1 MLEYF
6 SKNYVK
12 LLILIDC
19 VLEMWLIKCE
29 LISSFC
35 VLFSLET
42 PNRQEEDS
50 I

>member
-1 MLEYF
+1 MHKIFYELR
-6 SKNYVK
+6 NVVDRMR
-12 LLILIDC
+12 IDF
-19 VLEMWLIKCE
+19 
-29 LISSFC
+29 SFC